1 MNIENYNYIWDK
13 WLKAYRSGDFSE
25 MDKESVDT
33 LIKARGYLHLNH
45 VHVNDWKEFNKYID
59 ERKSD
64 EKNSQNHKDK
74 NPFEF
79 KPNFYG
85 MSIDLRKAWSW
96 IKKKFR
102 RNT

>member
-45 VHVNDWKEFNKYID
+45 VHANDWKEFNKYID

-64 EKNSQNHKDK
+64 EEKSQ
-74 NPFEF
+74 PFMLE
-79 KPNFYG
+79 PNFYG
-85 MSIDLRKAWSW
+85 MGIKFKPFWTW
-96 IKKKFR
+96 IKKKFNK
-102 RNT
+102 NT